1 VQFRERNNP
10 IEIAILQWR
19 HWGEKAGGNGVTPS
33 RGMTS
38 DENYFLWLNLERIL
52 DKGRGKMGVVRRR

>member
-1 VQFRERNNP
+1 
-10 IEIAILQWR
+10 
-19 HWGEKAGGNGVTPS
+19 VTPS